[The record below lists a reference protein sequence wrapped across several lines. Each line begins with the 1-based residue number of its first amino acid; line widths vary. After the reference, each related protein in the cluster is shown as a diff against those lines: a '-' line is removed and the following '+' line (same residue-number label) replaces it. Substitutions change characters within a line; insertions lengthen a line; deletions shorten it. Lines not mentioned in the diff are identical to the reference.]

1 MLIFFNVIFAEE
13 VYELAEPQSGNKNIF
28 IIVMLVLIAI
38 MAITLL
44 ICSFFMRGWM
54 PVKQSPQSI
63 EFLKS
68 KKDNVAWK
76 SYQVVPSSVSAPVAK
91 NTCTGYDG
99 TKMPVFSTNNCSFG
113 ANCGFRVFVL
123 ARYGRIEG
131 APSTGAGSPGFR
143 CTKFAGNTNSF
154 DGYITLYG
162 NAATVNSNFQA
173 LKFCQNDTSEDIV
186 LLIKA
191 EEVDLTQLSS
201 EAIKPNEDSG
211 VLNECAAP
219 TTSGQRTTDPGTLR
233 AFTKGDCTT
242 NCEIIT
248 NLDTVKGTVSV
259 TTI

>member
-13 VYELAEPQSGNKNIF
+13 VYELAEPQSGNKNVF
-28 IIVMLVLIAI
+28 IIVMLVLIVI

-54 PVKQSPQSI
+54 PVKQSPQAK

-68 KKDNVAWK
+68 KKNSVAW
-76 SYQVVPSSVSAPVAK
+76 SNYQVVPSSVSAPAVK

-113 ANCGFRVFVL
+113 ANCGFRVFIL
-123 ARYGRIEG
+123 ARYGKIEG
-131 APSTGAGSPGFR
+131 APSTGAGSQGFR
-143 CTKFAGNTNSF
+143 CTKFTGNTNSH

-162 NAATVNSNFQA
+162 NAATINSNFQA
-173 LKFCQNDTSEDIV
+173 LQFCQTDMTEDIE

-201 EAIKPNEDSG
+201 EAIKPNENSG
-211 VLNECAAP
+211 ALNACAAP
-219 TTSGQRTTDPGTLR
+219 TASGQRTTDPGTLR
-233 AFTKGDCTT
+233 AFAKGDCNT

-248 NLDTVKGTVSV
+248 NLDTIKGTVSV
-259 TTI
+259 TTV